1 MNSESNSQNS
11 QVGGIVD
18 QAMAAIFLKSLSSSF
33 FTGQPVTADV

>member
-1 MNSESNSQNS
+1 MNSESNS